1 MKKIEF
7 RFSEQNPMKLVLV
20 ENASAGDIIDLSS
33 LSNTELFILSSSI
46 NNERNDDIRNQV
58 KTEILENLTNLPE
71 YKVNVQGVI
80 DDYNKKITDLKTE
93 LEASKRA
100 KQEEIAKLE
109 SSFKLA
115 HEIEKQK
122 QADAY
127 NDLKNKLS
135 ELNASMNSTIEAE
148 KSKLEVN
155 NIKAIEKVKEE
166 YKIEKQKQADAYND
180 LKNKL

>member
-80 DDYNKKITDLKTE
+80 NDYNKKIADLKTE
-93 LEASKRA
+93 LEVSKSA
-100 KQEEIAKLE
+100 KQEEIEKLE

-122 QADAY
+122 QVDAY
-127 NDLKNKLS
+127 NDLKNQLS
-135 ELNASMNSTIEAE
+135 ELKASMNS
-148 KSKLEVN
+148 
-155 NIKAIEKVKEE
+155 
-166 YKIEKQKQADAYND
+166 
-180 LKNKL
+180 

>member
-20 ENASAGDIIDLSS
+20 ENAFAGDIIDLSS

-80 DDYNKKITDLKTE
+80 DEYNKKIAELKTE
-93 LEASKRA
+93 LEVSKSAR
-100 KQEEIAKLE
+100 QDEIEKLE

-115 HEIEKQK
+115 HEKEKQN

-127 NDLKNKLS
+127 NDLKNQLS
-135 ELNASMNSTIEAE
+135 ELKASMNSTIEAE
-148 KSKLEVN
+148 KNKFEVN

-166 YKIEKQKQADAYND
+166 YEKEKQNQADAYND
-180 LKNKL
+180 LKNQ